1 MSPSYVNDSKHSRD
15 RADEMRSLSLMVQ
28 HFDTASIVLA
38 VAEDYDRLADR
49 AGGNAPVTRK
59 IARCGEGKSHT
70 IASTNHPET

>member
-1 MSPSYVNDSKHSRD
+1 MSPSYVNDSKHWRD

-28 HFDTASIVLA
+28 HFDTASIVLG

-59 IARCGEGKSHT
+59 ITRCGEG
-70 IASTNHPET
+70 

>member
-1 MSPSYVNDSKHSRD
+1 MSPSYVNDSEHWRD

-38 VAEDYDRLADR
+38 VAEDYDKLADR

-59 IARCGEGKSHT
+59 IARCGEG
-70 IASTNHPET
+70 